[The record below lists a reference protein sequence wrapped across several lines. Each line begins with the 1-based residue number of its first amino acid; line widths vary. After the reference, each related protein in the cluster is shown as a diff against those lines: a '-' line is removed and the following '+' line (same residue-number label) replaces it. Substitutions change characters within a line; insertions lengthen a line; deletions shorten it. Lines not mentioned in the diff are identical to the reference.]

1 MLVSKRMRKEPVTV
15 SPGDHLISVQKKMK
29 EGGFRRTPVVENG
42 RLVGIVTDK
51 DLRQHLGYLDRTK
64 VNAVMTEKLVT
75 VLPKNTLE
83 EASQL
88 LLKHKIGGLPVVK
101 EGQLVGIITTSDILQ
116 AFLDVMGASEEG
128 TFRIDLLLKGDGH
141 DLTSA
146 SQIIADKGWGKSSGW
161 EPIGRNGKKALSST
175 CVYGVALPIRSLP
188 FLKKRA
194 LRFWAYNH
202 KGGSQNHRCQPYR
215 H

>member
-1 MLVSKRMRKEPVTV
+1 MLVGKRMQKKPVTV
-15 SPGDHLISVQKKMK
+15 GPEDHLATVQKKMK
-29 EGGFRRTPVVENG
+29 DGGFRRTPVVENG

-51 DLRQHLGYLDRTK
+51 DLRQHLDYLERTK

-101 EGQLVGIITTSDILQ
+101 EGQLVGIITTNDILQ
-116 AFLDVMGASEEG
+116 AFLDVMGVSEKG
-128 TFRIDLLLKGDGH
+128 TFRIDLLLAGNGH

-146 SQIIADKGWGKSSGW
+146 SQIIA
-161 EPIGRNGKKALSST
+161 E
-175 CVYGVALPIRSLP
+175 
-188 FLKKRA
+188 
-194 LRFWAYNH
+194 
-202 KGGSQNHRCQPYR
+202 KGGEILGVGTYREKWEESPVFYLRLRGGNPNQVAAILKEEGYEVLGIQP
-215 H
+215 